1 MAVDPTSLLATGYGM
16 GHSFY
21 LQVILLMQVHYHVF
35 PLHFDLHLFMEH
47 FHEQLDLLYEL
58 DQREALLK
66 QESHELMKLEG
77 IYHHGALTVT
87 PDSFL
92 ILNIILT

>member
-66 QESHELMKLEG
+66 QESHELMELEG
-77 IYHHGALTVT
+77 IYHRGALTVT

>member
-1 MAVDPTSLLATGYGM
+1 M

-21 LQVILLMQVHYHVF
+21 LQVILLMQDDYHVF

-58 DQREALLK
+58 DQCEAL
-66 QESHELMKLEG
+66 Q
-77 IYHHGALTVT
+77 
-87 PDSFL
+87 
-92 ILNIILT
+92 